1 MQVLSIMKMQGDP
14 DEILTKMQDVEDV
27 AARKAPEYGAISN
40 TVVKTDDGIM
50 IINLWGDEEGRHKLA
65 ADPEIQAALPAPR
78 GCPQSRPYP
87 TGTNAP
93 CVLLS
98 ERPSHPD
105 NEQRLAKPS

>member
-14 DEILTKMQDVEDV
+14 DEILTKMADVEDV

-65 ADPEIQAALPAPR
+65 ADPEIQAALQKIDMGPDFKA
-78 GCPQSRPYP
+78 YD
-87 TGTNAP
+87 
-93 CVLLS
+93 VL
-98 ERPSHPD
+98 RYRTAD
-105 NEQRLAKPS
+105 Q